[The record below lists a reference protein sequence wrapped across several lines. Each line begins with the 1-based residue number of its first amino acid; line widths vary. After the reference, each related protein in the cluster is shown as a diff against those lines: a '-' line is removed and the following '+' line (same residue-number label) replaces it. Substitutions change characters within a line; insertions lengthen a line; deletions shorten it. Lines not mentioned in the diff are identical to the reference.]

1 MPGTFVQRKFP
12 VGTFDPRS
20 ENTGERKVPEPLLV
34 LSLVLQ
40 CIRACS
46 LVPDLVLHVKYFFI
60 TFLILICA
68 IYLVKIQII
77 IICSSLRE
85 IAPSLC
91 LRTEC
96 AAGRCDLLTVMFE
109 QTRDDDFVDLRFT
122 SFIPSHF
129 SLFGDNAYTVD

>member
-46 LVPDLVLHVKYFFI
+46 LVPDLVLHVKYFFYYI
-60 TFLILICA
+60 SYTDMC
-68 IYLVKIQII
+68 
-77 IICSSLRE
+77 
-85 IAPSLC
+85 
-91 LRTEC
+91 
-96 AAGRCDLLTVMFE
+96 
-109 QTRDDDFVDLRFT
+109 
-122 SFIPSHF
+122 H
-129 SLFGDNAYTVD
+129 LFGENPDYYYLFVPEGNSTKPLFAHRVCRWPL